1 MELFLA
7 VGMMELFLAVGM
19 MELLPAVGMV
29 GLFPAAGKVDLFHVV
44 GEADLLPVV
53 GGAGHYTRVHAASRA
68 LAPVIWLYAC
78 CKASHIQSPQ
88 QALRIRE
95 QVCGY

>member
-29 GLFPAAGKVDLFHVV
+29 GLFPAAGKVDLFLAV
-44 GEADLLPVV
+44 GKADLLPVV
-53 GGAGHYTRVHAASRA
+53 GRAGHHTWVDAASWA
-68 LAPVIWLYAC
+68 LPPVIC